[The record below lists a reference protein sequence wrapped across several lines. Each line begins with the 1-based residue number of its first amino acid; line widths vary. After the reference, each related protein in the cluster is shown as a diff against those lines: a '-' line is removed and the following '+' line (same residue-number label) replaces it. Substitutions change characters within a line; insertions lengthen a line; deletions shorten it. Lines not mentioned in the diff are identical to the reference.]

1 MARKHKKGDLP
12 TPVPATSGIDPDLA
26 LFASYVRDEEQRER
40 DTKRAAREARRQAD
54 ASQQLVA
61 AKDTAAA
68 EVKRLRGR
76 EGVSA
81 EQRATADATYRD
93 ALAAVVAAETGS
105 VPAWAP
111 PAERDVAGEAGE
123 EPGPDSAPDDS
134 DGADTEPPTGA

>member
-1 MARKHKKGDLP
+1 MARKHKKGDGP
-12 TPVPATSGIDPDLA
+12 TPPPVGSGVDPDLA

-40 DTKRAAREARRQAD
+40 EEKKAAREARRQAD
-54 ASQQLVA
+54 TDRQLVA

-111 PAERDVAGEAGE
+111 PAEPEDAGEAGE

-134 DGADTEPPTGA
+134 DGADTEPPTG